1 MNLKVTMLVDRQEG
15 EKTVLEVEVRKFVK
29 LILEQDIVQVG
40 WRERL
45 LWVRWRQVF
54 TFVLHLSSLFAVAVN
69 VNGQP

>member
-1 MNLKVTMLVDRQEG
+1 MDSQEG
-15 EKTVLEVEVRKFVK
+15 EWTVIEVKEGKFVK

-40 WRERL
+40 WREPL

-54 TFVLHLSSLFAVAVN
+54 AFVLHLSSLFAVAVN

>member
-1 MNLKVTMLVDRQEG
+1 VDSQEG
-15 EKTVLEVEVRKFVK
+15 EWTVIEVKEGKFVK

-40 WRERL
+40 WREPL

-54 TFVLHLSSLFAVAVN
+54 AFVLHLSSLFAVAVN